1 MTKCPANRNQVNCA
15 LTNRVQRIGTWLSSL
30 LRPNQI
36 NSKFSHLKPKCPANW
51 DVITVYLLATVVLK
65 APSCATKKQQKETL
79 TFYTVLFPFSIFLS
93 LFLVIS
99 FLVMADRLCMES
111 NQFNK
116 FRKKQQRS
124 NEWKLIDWSKF
135 KLYCK
140 FKQIQI
146 IRNIILN

>member
-1 MTKCPANRNQVNCA
+1 
-15 LTNRVQRIGTWLSSL
+15 
-30 LRPNQI
+30 
-36 NSKFSHLKPKCPANW
+36 
-51 DVITVYLLATVVLK
+51 
-65 APSCATKKQQKETL
+65 
-79 TFYTVLFPFSIFLS
+79 
-93 LFLVIS
+93 
-99 FLVMADRLCMES
+99 MADRLCMES

>member
-1 MTKCPANRNQVNCA
+1 MTICPANWNQVNCA

-79 TFYTVLFPFSIFLS
+79 TFYNELVCF

-99 FLVMADRLCMES
+99 FLVMAGRLCMES